1 MHGLQDVVTERA
13 ILGRA
18 TVCANAQEAMVH
30 MKRAYRCPPR
40 EVAVSK
46 GMRHLIVTL
55 EDAEWL
61 VEHGYE
67 YEII

>member
-1 MHGLQDVVTERA
+1 MHESQDAPTEKK

-18 TVCANAQEAMVH
+18 TVCANAQEAREH
-30 MKRAYRCPPR
+30 MERTYQCPPR
-40 EVAVSK
+40 EVTVTK
-46 GMRHLIVTL
+46 GSRYLVVTL